1 MDVELKNLV
10 NNPVFSEDE
19 VKIEVS
25 KEEYSQ
31 IKYALSLINKYEN
44 IAFSFL
50 KKQDSEWKQKTH
62 RLKSLDNGKDVL
74 IINIKQGMIG

>member
-1 MDVELKNLV
+1 MDVKVDNLT

-31 IKYALSLINKYEN
+31 IKNALSLINKYEN
-44 IAFSFL
+44 IAYSFL
-50 KKQDSEWKQKTH
+50 KTDSEWKQITH
-62 RLKSLDNGKDVL
+62 RLKSLDDGKDVFV
-74 IINIKQGMIG
+74 INIKQGMIG